1 MSDPTYKELSKNDD
15 DYEVSIEAINTG
27 SLQRIADALE
37 VIADQLILINKEKPN
52 SNTPKP
58 ILFQTY

>member
-1 MSDPTYKELSKNDD
+1 MSDPTYKELSKNND

-37 VIADQLILINKEKPN
+37 VIAKLLTEINSRQE
-52 SNTPKP
+52 
-58 ILFQTY
+58 YAR